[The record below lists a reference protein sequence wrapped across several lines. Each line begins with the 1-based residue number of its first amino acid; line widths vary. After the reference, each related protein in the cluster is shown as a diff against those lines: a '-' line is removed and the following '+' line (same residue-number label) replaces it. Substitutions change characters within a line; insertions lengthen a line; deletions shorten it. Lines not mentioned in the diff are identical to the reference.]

1 MTELLKGKYLWSICF
16 LYFVLIFAYSYF
28 SESIPVSDGLG
39 WDGVF
44 YGELATDFFTKLNSG
59 EITNQKIRRILPS
72 FIIYVSLFLSDRD
85 HNIQNV
91 IIFFKIFNAIS
102 LSIALFYWINIC
114 KALNFCKYK
123 ILISTTLA
131 FINFMFIKFVSY
143 YPVLTD
149 YFSYALTIAGIYYW
163 LRGDIVKIILITI
176 MACFTWPAL
185 FYQMLILLCFPY
197 TKTLKSN
204 DITSMKF
211 SISVKYFLIFFVLC
225 SSVLTTLFAHNN
237 GIMEIDKLT
246 IGFANSAFLIG
257 SGVFTISCIISTQR
271 NKLHFLPP
279 LKTFVFSL
287 LTFLILLYIPA
298 LFKTVPDNISPF
310 FVIKL
315 FILRSFEYPLI
326 NLLPHAIIL
335 SPFVIY
341 ILTQPNKL
349 SFSVSK
355 FGSAGVFIFLFGL
368 LFIFNS
374 ESRHMIHFY
383 PFLVLFF
390 IDHVKANQQSLI
402 IILLI
407 QIIASSFYIL
417 INTHT
422 GINSDLFFVYI
433 SPFISESSFYYYLLP
448 FGLFLYSF
456 FLFLRK
462 YFILPL
468 SSFQK

>member
-1 MTELLKGKYLWSICF
+1 MTELLKGKYLYLICF
-16 LYFVLIFAYSYF
+16 LYFVLILAYSHF

-44 YGELATDFFTKLNSG
+44 YGELATGFFTKLNSG
-59 EITNQKIRRILPS
+59 EITDQQIRRILPS
-72 FIIYVSLFLSDRD
+72 FIIYVNLFLSDRD

-91 IIFFKIFNAIS
+91 IIFFKTFNAVS

-114 KALNFCKYK
+114 KALNFCSRKM
-123 ILISTTLA
+123 LIGTILA
-131 FINFMFIKFVSY
+131 FINFMFVKFVSY

-163 LRGDIVKIILITI
+163 LRGDILKIFLITI
-176 MACFTWPAL
+176 MAYFTWPAL

-197 TKTLKSN
+197 TKTLISN
-204 DITSMKF
+204 DNTSMQF
-211 SISVKYFLIFFVLC
+211 STSVKFTLIFIVLC
-225 SSVLTTLFAHNN
+225 SSILITLFAHNN
-237 GIMEIDKLT
+237 GIFVIDKLL
-246 IGFANSAFLIG
+246 IGFANSIFLIG
-257 SGVFTISCIISTQR
+257 SGIFTIFCVISTQG
-271 NKLHFLPP
+271 NKLYFLPP
-279 LKTFVFSL
+279 IKTFVFSL
-287 LTFLILLYIPA
+287 LTFLILLNLTS
-298 LFKTVPDNISPF
+298 LFNTVADNISPF
-310 FVIKL
+310 FVIKV
-315 FILRSFEYPLI
+315 FILRSFEYPVI
-326 NLLPHAIIL
+326 NLLSHATVL
-335 SPFVIY
+335 SPFIIY
-341 ILTQPNKL
+341 MLTQPKKF

-355 FGSAGVFIFLFGL
+355 FGNSGLFIFLFGL

-383 PFLVLFF
+383 PFLILFF

-417 INTHT
+417 LNTDN

-433 SPFISESSFYYYLLP
+433 SPFISESSYYYYLLP